1 MAGLLFMG
9 LTRLAPRTRV
19 RYGDYLEDNPS
30 GRKLTT
36 RDKQRSSLSALLWR
50 RYLRWAVIDDK
61 AEFQESELA
70 ALKPTLLVAEWNAL
84 EAES

>member
-9 LTRLAPRTRV
+9 LTRLTPRTRV
-19 RYGDYLEDNPS
+19 RYGDYSENKPS

-36 RDKQRSSLSALLWR
+36 RDKQRSSRSALLSR

-61 AEFQESELA
+61 AAIEGRQVDA
-70 ALKPTLLVAEWNAL
+70 C
-84 EAES
+84 